1 MSRVAIFTPH
11 VTTGAAVSS
20 DALGMQKVLEAHG
33 HDARLYAESW
43 DLERARI
50 WSVNEINGFLTTTD
64 DILIYHHSIGWGPGL
79 ELLLNLQC
87 RKVIKYHNITP
98 GQFFANISPW
108 HEEKCHDGRQQ
119 VRAIAAAHC
128 DLYLADSDYNRQELL
143 TAGVDPS
150 QSFVVPPFH
159 QIDELHDIE
168 ADLKTLD
175 AYRDGQTVIVCV
187 GRIAPHKGQLDLI
200 EAFAAYH
207 HDYNRESRLL
217 LVGREQA
224 AFESYSMQLR
234 GRLKF
239 FYLDDAVV
247 FIGEVPDAAL
257 KACYLLGNA
266 FVFAGEHEGFCLPLV
281 EAMAMKVPI
290 VAYEAA
296 AIPETVGDA
305 GILLDERDPY
315 LMAESINSVVSEEAV
330 NVALGMLGRNRYEQN
345 FTHRHIENKFLQ
357 ALGNLD

>member
-20 DALGMQKVLEAHG
+20 DALGMQKVLAAHG
-33 HDARLYAESW
+33 RDARLYAETW
-43 DLERARI
+43 DLERPRI
-50 WSVNEINGFLTTTD
+50 WSVNEINDFLTNTN
-64 DILIYHHSIGWGPGL
+64 DILIYHHSIGWAPGL
-79 ELLLNLQC
+79 ELLNLKC

-98 GQFFANISPW
+98 GEFFANISPW
-108 HEEKCHDGRQQ
+108 HEEKCHEGRQQ

-128 DLYLADSDYNRQELL
+128 DLYLAASDYNRQELL
-143 TAGVDPS
+143 AAGVDPS

-159 QIDELHDIE
+159 QIDQLHDIE
-168 ADLKTLD
+168 ADLTTLD
-175 AYRDGQTVIVCV
+175 AYRNGQTVVVSV

-207 HDYNRESRLL
+207 HDYNPHSRLL
-217 LVGREQA
+217 IIGREETF
-224 AFESYSMQLR
+224 FEKYSAQLR
-234 GRLKF
+234 AKLKF
-239 FYLDDAVV
+239 LCLEDAVE
-247 FIGEVPDAAL
+247 FTAEVPEAAL
-257 KACYLLGNA
+257 KAFYLLGNA
-266 FVFAGEHEGFCLPLV
+266 FVFASEHEGFCLPLI

-315 LMAESINSVVSEEAV
+315 LMAESINSVVSDETV
-330 NVALGMLGRNRYEQN
+330 NVALGMLGRSRYEKN
-345 FTHRHIENKFLQ
+345 FTHSHIENKFLQ
-357 ALGNLD
+357 ALSNLD